1 MNNSTTTSV
10 NITTTDDIPTVT
22 WKRVITGIVLYGI
35 VLLTIFGNSLV
46 LVAVAKTKRLQTVF
60 NFYVINLAI
69 TDILVAVCGMSFYTT
84 NTVLGY
90 WPFGSFL
97 CGVWIFFDY
106 GMTFASVFTLIVIS
120 IDRFWSVTW
129 SVHYRA
135 HHNKSK
141 CIRLIIAV
149 WVFMIV
155 LWLPPCVLDRVNN
168 AVPGQCIWEPS
179 NNKEFVIVIAT
190 IGHHGSFAIL
200 LICYIR
206 VFYVLRKRNNL
217 NLVGPLQKVQDQPST
232 SRVVNGISNKID
244 ESQSKDSIEE
254 SAVAKGTVA
263 NKKIEIKKSPTSLS
277 PPNRNGIHLDPISII
292 TIPSTSQIKPDAAMV
307 NNDDVKKQ
315 RQQLKSDRRN
325 DRHERRVFIT
335 LTYIL
340 IGYIISWLPFHIV
353 FDVSAIA
360 PDKVS
365 TNVFVI
371 TFWMSYCNSTINP
384 FLYNFSSTDFR
395 NAFRELLCRK

>member
-1 MNNSTTTSV
+1 MNNSTVLPV
-10 NITTTDDIPTVT
+10 NITSTDVVPTVT
-22 WKRVITGIVLYGI
+22 WRKIIIGIVLYGI
-35 VLLTIFGNSLV
+35 VLLTICGNSLV

-69 TDILVAVCGMSFYTT
+69 TDISVAVCAMSLYTT

-106 GMTFASVFTLIVIS
+106 GMTFASVFTLLVIS

-135 HHNKSK
+135 HHNKRK

-149 WVFMIV
+149 WVSMIV
-155 LWLPPCVLDRVNN
+155 LWLPACVMDRVNN

-179 NNKEFVIVIAT
+179 NNKEFVFVIAT

-206 VFYVLRKRNNL
+206 VFYVLRKRNSFNS
-217 NLVGPLQKVQDQPST
+217 VGPSEKFRDQPST
-232 SRVVNGISNKID
+232 SRVVNGVSNKNE

-254 SAVAKGTVA
+254 SAAVKTVTESDV
-263 NKKIEIKKSPTSLS
+263 KKTPISLS

-292 TIPSTSQIKPDAAMV
+292 TIPSTSQIKPEVGVV
-307 NNDDVKKQ
+307 NSEVAKKQ
-315 RQQLKSDRRN
+315 RQLLKRERRN

-340 IGYIISWLPFHIV
+340 IGYIICWLPFHIV

-365 TNVFVI
+365 EMVFVV

-384 FLYNFSSTDFR
+384 FLYNFSSKDFR

>member
-1 MNNSTTTSV
+1 MSNSTEAPANLTS
-10 NITTTDDIPTVT
+10 IDDTVPTEIWRQV
-22 WKRVITGIVLYGI
+22 VIGVVLYGI
-35 VLLTIFGNSLV
+35 VILTISGNSLV

-69 TDILVAVCGMSFYTT
+69 TDILVAVGGMSLYTT

-120 IDRFWSVTW
+120 VDRFWSVTW

-135 HHNKSK
+135 HHNKRK

-149 WVFMIV
+149 WVFMLV
-155 LWLPPCVLDRVNN
+155 LWLPACIMDRVNN
-168 AVPGQCIWEPS
+168 AVPGECIWEPS
-179 NNKEFVIVIAT
+179 HNKEFVFVIAL

-200 LICYIR
+200 LVCYIR
-206 VFYVLRKRNNL
+206 VFYILRKRNSFNS
-217 NLVGPLQKVQDQPST
+217 VGPNERIEDLPST
-232 SRVVNGISNKID
+232 SKVVNGASNKTE
-244 ESQSKDSIEE
+244 ESHSKDSIEE
-254 SAVAKGTVA
+254 SAAVKTTTESEV
-263 NKKIEIKKSPTSLS
+263 KK
-277 PPNRNGIHLDPISII
+277 PPVNLTPPDRNTIHLDPISII
-292 TIPSTSQIKPDAAMV
+292 TIPSTSHIKPGTV
-307 NNDDVKKQ
+307 TKEDVKRQKQ
-315 RQQLKSDRRN
+315 LLKRERRN

-365 TNVFVI
+365 EMVYVV

-384 FLYNFSSTDFR
+384 FLYNFSSKDFR
-395 NAFRELLCRK
+395 NAFRDLLCRK

>member
-1 MNNSTTTSV
+1 MYNLNVSSINT
-10 NITTTDDIPTVT
+10 TTTDAVSSVT
-22 WKRVITGIVLYGI
+22 WRKIVIGIVLYGI
-35 VLLTIFGNSLV
+35 VLLTICGNSLV

-69 TDILVAVCGMSFYTT
+69 TDISVAVCAMSFYTT

-135 HHNKSK
+135 HHNKRK

-168 AVPGQCIWEPS
+168 AVPGECIWEPS
-179 NNKEFVIVIAT
+179 HNKEFVIVIAT
-190 IGHHGSFAIL
+190 IGHHGSFVIL
-200 LICYIR
+200 LVCYIR
-206 VFYVLRKRNNL
+206 VFYVLRQRKSFNS
-217 NLVGPLQKVQDQPST
+217 VGPSERSPDQPST
-232 SRVVNGISNKID
+232 SRVVNGMSGKND

-254 SAVAKGTVA
+254 SAAVKVI
-263 NKKIEIKKSPTSLS
+263 NESEVKKSPINLS

-292 TIPSTSQIKPDAAMV
+292 TIPSTSQWKPEASVVTNEDA
-307 NNDDVKKQ
+307 KKQ
-315 RQQLKSDRRN
+315 RQDLKRERRN

-340 IGYIISWLPFHIV
+340 IGYIICWLPFHIV

-360 PDKVS
+360 PEKVPEM
-365 TNVFVI
+365 VFVV